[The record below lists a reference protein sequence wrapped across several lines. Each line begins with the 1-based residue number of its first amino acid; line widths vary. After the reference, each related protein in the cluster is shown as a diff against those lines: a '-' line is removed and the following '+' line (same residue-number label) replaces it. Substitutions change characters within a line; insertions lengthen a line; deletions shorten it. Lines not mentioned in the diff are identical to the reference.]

1 MNGTFEFLDYL
12 IFGLYAITILAI
24 GLWVSRD
31 KDGKQ
36 KNAEDYFLASKSLPW
51 WAVGT
56 SLIAANISAEQFI
69 GMSGSGFALG
79 LAIASYEWMA
89 AITLLVVGKYFL
101 PIFIEKGLY
110 TIPEFI
116 EKRFSTN
123 LKTIL
128 AIFWIA
134 LFVFVNLTTVLFLG
148 GKALDTIIGVGDG
161 SILLNSIIGLGLFAA
176 AYSLW
181 GGLASVAWTDVIQ
194 VVILIFG
201 GLLMTYFALANVT
214 DSGSFID
221 GMKYVYEKAPERFSM
236 ILSKG
241 EIIKPN
247 GGDAWWDLPGL
258 AVLIGGIWV
267 ANLYYWGFN
276 QYIIQRTLAAKS
288 LAEGQ
293 KGIVFA
299 AFLKLIIPVI
309 VVLPGIIAYVMNLD
323 DSGVLTAASVDPGFI
338 GAAGNI
344 ANDNAAPWLIKNFIP
359 VGVKGLI
366 LAALAAAI
374 VSSLASML
382 NSTSTIFTMDIYRS
396 HFNKNASDAQM
407 VFVGRITAVVALIIA
422 IIIAP
427 QLGSL
432 GQVFIF
438 IQEYTGV
445 VSPGILAVFL
455 MGLFYKKATN
465 NAAIWGAILSIP
477 IAMYFKV
484 APTGWSDASIFV
496 ELPFMHQMGYT
507 CIATLAV
514 IALISYLDGNKD
526 MDDYDN
532 IMNDLSL
539 NPNSIPLLA
548 GEVVHA
554 DQNGKCADMNL
565 IIASLPDVIPKA
577 HIISSSGCNA
587 HEDNVH
593 FNSEGYRELGKRYA
607 HKMISLLENK
617 EIED

>member
-1 MNGTFEFLDYL
+1 MSGTFELWDYV
-12 IFGLYAITILAI
+12 IFGLYAIIILGI

-31 KDGKQ
+31 KKGKQ

-51 WAVGT
+51 WAVGA

-116 EKRFSTN
+116 EKRYSTN

-148 GKALDTIIGVGDG
+148 GKALDTIIGFGDG

-201 GLLMTYFALANVT
+201 GLLMTYFGLVNVT

-221 GMKYVYEKAPERFSM
+221 GIKYVYEKAPERFSM

-258 AVLIGGIWV
+258 AVLIGGMWV

-309 VVLPGIIAYVMNLD
+309 VVLPGIIAYVMNVD
-323 DSGVLTAASVDPGFI
+323 DSGLLTTQSVDPGFI
-338 GAAGNI
+338 GAAGNF

-359 VGVKGLI
+359 AGVKGLI

-382 NSTSTIFTMDIYRS
+382 NSTSTIFTMDIYKS

-407 VFVGRITAVVALIIA
+407 VSVGRITAVVALIIA

-465 NAAIWGAILSIP
+465 NGAIWGAILSIP

-484 APTGWSDASIFV
+484 APKGWSNASIFV

-507 CIATLAV
+507 CIVTLV
-514 IALISYLDGNKD
+514 IIALISYLDGNQ
-526 MDDYDN
+526 DDPKGINLTKKLFATNNTFN
-532 IMNDLSL
+532 IGAFSV
-539 NPNSIPLLA
+539 LLITA
-548 GEVVHA
+548 F
-554 DQNGKCADMNL
+554 L
-565 IIASLPDVIPKA
+565 
-577 HIISSSGCNA
+577 
-587 HEDNVH
+587 
-593 FNSEGYRELGKRYA
+593 YA
-607 HKMISLLENK
+607 MFW
-617 EIED
+617 

>member
-12 IFGLYAITILAI
+12 IFGLYAVTILAI

-288 LAEGQ
+288 LEEGQ

-323 DSGVLTAASVDPGFI
+323 DTGVLTAASVDPGFI

-407 VFVGRITAVVALIIA
+407 VSVGRITAVVALIIA

-484 APTGWSDASIFV
+484 APKGWSDASIFV

-507 CIATLAV
+507 CIVTIAL
-514 IALISYLDGNKD
+514 IALISYMDGNKD
-526 MDDYDN
+526 DSKGINLTKKLFATNSTFN
-532 IMNDLSL
+532 IGAFS
-539 NPNSIPLLA
+539 
-548 GEVVHA
+548 VV
-554 DQNGKCADMNL
+554 L
-565 IIASLPDVIPKA
+565 ITAFL
-577 HIISSSGCNA
+577 
-587 HEDNVH
+587 
-593 FNSEGYRELGKRYA
+593 YA
-607 HKMISLLENK
+607 MFW
-617 EIED
+617 

>member
-1 MNGTFEFLDYL
+1 MDFSTIDIVVFS
-12 IFGLYAITILAI
+12 LYAILILSI
-24 GLWVSRD
+24 GLYVSRQ
-31 KDGKQ
+31 KEGKS
-36 KNAEDYFLASKSLPW
+36 KSAEDYFLAGKSLPW
-51 WAVGT
+51 WAIGA

-89 AITLLVVGKYFL
+89 AITLLVVGKFFL

-116 EKRFSTN
+116 EKRYSSN

-128 AIFWIA
+128 AVFWIA

-148 GKALDTIIGVGDG
+148 GKALDTIIGSGDG
-161 SILLNSIIGLGLFAA
+161 SILLTSIIGLALFAA

-181 GGLASVAWTDVIQ
+181 GGLAAVAWTDVVQ
-194 VVILIFG
+194 VVLLIFG
-201 GLLMTYFALANVT
+201 GLLMTYFALSNVT
-214 DSGSFID
+214 DTGSFVD
-221 GMKYVYEKAPERFSM
+221 GLKYIYDKAPERFSM

-241 EIIKPN
+241 EIITPN
-247 GGDAWWDLPGL
+247 GRDAWWDLPGL
-258 AVLIGGIWV
+258 AVLIGGMWV

-288 LAEGQ
+288 LEEGQ

-299 AFLKLIIPVI
+299 AFLKLIIPLI

-323 DSGVLTAASVDPGFI
+323 PETGQLNMALLSNEGFL
-338 GAAGNI
+338 GTAGNI

-359 VGVKGLI
+359 VGLKGLI

-374 VSSLASML
+374 VSSLASMI
-382 NSTSTIFTMDIYRS
+382 NSTSTIFTMDIYKS
-396 HFNKNASDAQM
+396 TINKKADDKQM
-407 VFVGRITAVVALIIA
+407 VKVGRITGLVALIVAMIL
-422 IIIAP
+422 AP

-432 GQVFIF
+432 GQVFQF

-465 NAAIWGAILSIP
+465 NAAIWGVILSVP

-484 APTGWSDASIFV
+484 APNGWSDASIFV
-496 ELPFMHQMGYT
+496 NIPFMNQMLVT
-507 CIATLAV
+507 CIGTLLI
-514 IALISYLDGNKD
+514 IALISYFEGNEDDPKGIVLTKKAFCNKFNIQPSSFRSHVNYSHVVCYFLVDGN
-526 MDDYDN
+526 
-532 IMNDLSL
+532 
-539 NPNSIPLLA
+539 
-548 GEVVHA
+548 
-554 DQNGKCADMNL
+554 
-565 IIASLPDVIPKA
+565 
-577 HIISSSGCNA
+577 
-587 HEDNVH
+587 
-593 FNSEGYRELGKRYA
+593 
-607 HKMISLLENK
+607 
-617 EIED
+617 

>member
-1 MNGTFEFLDYL
+1 MDFSTIDIVVFS
-12 IFGLYAITILAI
+12 LYAILILSI
-24 GLWVSRD
+24 GLYVSRQ
-31 KDGKQ
+31 KEGKS
-36 KNAEDYFLASKSLPW
+36 KSAEDYFLAGKSLPW
-51 WAVGT
+51 WAIGA

-89 AITLLVVGKYFL
+89 AITLLVVGKFFL

-116 EKRFSTN
+116 EKRYSSN

-128 AIFWIA
+128 AVFWIA

-148 GKALDTIIGVGDG
+148 GKALDTIIGSGDG
-161 SILLNSIIGLGLFAA
+161 SILLTSIIGLALFAA

-181 GGLASVAWTDVIQ
+181 GGLAAVAWTDVVQ
-194 VVILIFG
+194 VVLLIFG
-201 GLLMTYFALANVT
+201 GLLMTYFALSNVT
-214 DSGSFID
+214 DTGNFVD
-221 GMKYVYEKAPERFSM
+221 GLKYIYDKAPERFSM

-241 EIIKPN
+241 EIITPN
-247 GGDAWWDLPGL
+247 GRDAWWDLPGL
-258 AVLIGGIWV
+258 AVLIGGMWV

-288 LAEGQ
+288 LEEGQ

-299 AFLKLIIPVI
+299 AFLKLIIPLI

-323 DSGVLTAASVDPGFI
+323 PETGQLNMALLSNEGFL
-338 GAAGNI
+338 GTAGNI

-359 VGVKGLI
+359 VGLKGLI

-374 VSSLASML
+374 VSSLASMI
-382 NSTSTIFTMDIYRS
+382 NSTSTIFTMDIYKS
-396 HFNKNASDAQM
+396 TINKKADDKQM
-407 VFVGRITAVVALIIA
+407 VKVGRLTGLVALIVAMIL
-422 IIIAP
+422 AP

-432 GQVFIF
+432 GQVFQF

-465 NAAIWGAILSIP
+465 NAAIWGVILSVP

-484 APTGWSDASIFV
+484 APNGWSDASIFV
-496 ELPFMHQMGYT
+496 NIPFMNQMLVT
-507 CIATLAV
+507 CIGTLLI
-514 IALISYLDGNKD
+514 IALISYFEGNQ
-526 MDDYDN
+526 DDPKGIVLTKKLFATSSTFN
-532 IMNDLSL
+532 
-539 NPNSIPLLA
+539 LA
-548 GEVVHA
+548 AFGV
-554 DQNGKCADMNL
+554 ML
-565 IIASLPDVIPKA
+565 ITAML
-577 HIISSSGCNA
+577 
-587 HEDNVH
+587 
-593 FNSEGYRELGKRYA
+593 YA
-607 HKMISLLENK
+607 IFW
-617 EIED
+617 